1 MQSQTQDITWK
12 TVCGGLKRDVGQR
25 IKLPD
30 MRILLLTPRAPILD
44 NLKTVDTNS
53 DSRIMASML
62 VTRLSKIYVLYHS
75 VCRDDDKA
83 VYYNRS

>member
-1 MQSQTQDITWK
+1 M
-12 TVCGGLKRDVGQR
+12 GGLKRDVRNR

-30 MRILLLTPRAPILD
+30 MRILLLTPRAPILVS
-44 NLKTVDTNS
+44 LKTADIK

-75 VCRDDDKA
+75 VCQDDDRA
-83 VYYNRS
+83 VYYNHS